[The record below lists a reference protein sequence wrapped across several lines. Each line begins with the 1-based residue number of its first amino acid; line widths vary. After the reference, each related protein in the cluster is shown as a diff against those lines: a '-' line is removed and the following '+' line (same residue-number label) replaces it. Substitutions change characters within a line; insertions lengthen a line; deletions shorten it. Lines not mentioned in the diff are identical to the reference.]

1 MRVSDVDIE
10 IIYKLLQSVPEGMEL
25 EGIDLKNG
33 YSLILRAG
41 TDEIRAVEKEQS
53 LNELTQVLK
62 EYKEQD
68 KKGKNYLLKV

>member
-1 MRVSDVDIE
+1 MRVSDVGIE

-25 EGIDLKNG
+25 EGIDLKDG
-33 YSLILRAG
+33 YTLKLRAG